1 MRFGEYIL
9 ETHCKFANDLY
20 VAVLRPGDGAAGLTD
35 EKIEEILAIT
45 QRMANLML
53 ALDTIDIVMSAYI
66 KKRGLLG

>member
-1 MRFGEYIL
+1 M
-9 ETHCKFANDLY
+9 
-20 VAVLRPGDGAAGLTD
+20 AVLRSGDGVAGLTD